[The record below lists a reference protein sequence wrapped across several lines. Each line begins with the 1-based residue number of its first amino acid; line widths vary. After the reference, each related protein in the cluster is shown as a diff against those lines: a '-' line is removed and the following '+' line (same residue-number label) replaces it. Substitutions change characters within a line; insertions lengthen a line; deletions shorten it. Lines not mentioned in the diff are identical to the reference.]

1 MQEKVEHIFALKTQK
16 QNKLPFP
23 LLHLLL
29 QSLFNVNFSIRIF
42 TSNIM
47 NKMNRH
53 F

>member
-1 MQEKVEHIFALKTQK
+1 MQEKVEQIFALKTQR

-29 QSLFNVNFSIRIF
+29 QSLFNVSFSIRIF

-47 NKMNRH
+47 NKMNRY